1 MRFRIPAIVLL
12 FLLAIPLCAQEK
24 PNPYERM
31 LESKQ
36 QVTQHLIR
44 EARRITDAAAGEIA
58 SKDHWE
64 KIREQRRKETLQ
76 MLGLDPL
83 PPRTPLNVQITGVI
97 DQPDYTIEKIA
108 FESMPQI
115 FATAN
120 LYIPKKHDGPLPAVI
135 YVCGHAYSPHGNKVM
150 YQRHAITL
158 ARHGYV
164 AMIIDSIQIA
174 ETFALHHGVLNNE
187 MYDWYSRGYTPAGV
201 EVWNVIRALDY
212 LETRREVDKTRI
224 GITGRSGGA
233 AMSWFSAAVE
243 PRIKVAVPVMG
254 NSTYAANVE
263 ANTQRRHCDCM
274 FVINSHMHDMMH
286 QGALIAPRPLYMMH
300 GRQDLLFPMPGY
312 EEFEQTIAKLYTSYG
327 GSEKFKNLVVESGH
341 QDSDL
346 LRGEAVKWFD
356 RWLKQIPAREI
367 DLGYTDLPGEQ
378 LAVFAG
384 NPPKDAQNYR
394 VHRMLIPD
402 PQPRSFATKQ
412 AWLERREELQKVVS
426 KQSLFRSF
434 PAGDSALNVRPGV
447 IEAPAGLESL
457 QFESEPGIPIQ
468 VLYRK
473 AAEPLGPAL
482 LYIASDGEDVQS
494 MLDTLRPVTR
504 LKMNPLMIVY
514 PRGIGEV
521 SWDKKFWKDT
531 LRNGMYVGRTVDS
544 MRLWDVLRAVEVLA
558 KQVKLLAKQT
568 QNPPVATLGIGD
580 AGILGLYAALLDHR
594 IGEVMLID
602 PPTTH
607 QDGPIFLDVLRH
619 TDLPEVAGLL
629 APRRLTFYG
638 QIPEEFEPAR
648 RIYSVAGAQ
657 DRLSLTMSIE
667 AALNGRHHHNF
678 ASGL

>member
-1 MRFRIPAIVLL
+1 MHLRIPAVSLL
-12 FLLAIPLCAQEK
+12 FLLAIPLQPEGK

-31 LESKQ
+31 IESKQ
-36 QVTQHLIR
+36 QVTQYLIR
-44 EARRITDAAAGEIA
+44 EARRITDAAAQEIS
-58 SKDHWE
+58 SKDTWE
-64 KIREQRRKETLQ
+64 KIREQRRKETLE

-83 PPRTPLNVQITGVI
+83 PPRTPLKVQITGVI
-97 DQPDYTIEKIA
+97 DQPEYTIEKIA
-108 FESMPQI
+108 FESMPQV

-120 LYIPKKHDGPLPAVI
+120 LYIPKQRDGPLPTVV

-150 YQRHAITL
+150 YQRHPITF

-174 ETFALHHGVLNNE
+174 ETFALYHGILNNE

-212 LETRREVDKTRI
+212 LETRPEVDKTRF

-243 PRIKVAVPVMG
+243 PRIKVTVPVMG

-300 GRQDLLFPMPGY
+300 GRQDLLFPIPGY
-312 EEFEQTIAKLYTSYG
+312 EEFERTVGKLYASHG
-327 GSEKFKNLVVESGH
+327 GSEKFKNLVVDTGH
-341 QDSDL
+341 KDSDL
-346 LRGEAVKWFD
+346 LRGEAIKWFD
-356 RWLKQIPAREI
+356 RWLKQIPEREI
-367 DLGYTDLPGEQ
+367 DLSYTDLPGEQ

-412 AWLERREELQKVVS
+412 AWEERREELLKVLS

-434 PAGDSALNVRPGV
+434 PATDSALNIRAGL
-447 IEAPAGLESL
+447 IEAPSGFESL
-457 QFESEPGIPIQ
+457 QFESEPAVAIQ

-473 AAEPLGPAL
+473 AEETPGPAL
-482 LYIASDGEDVQS
+482 LYIASDGEDFQAIH
-494 MLDTLRPVTR
+494 DTLRQVTR
-504 LKMNPLMIVY
+504 SKTNPLMIVY

-531 LRNGMYVGRTVDS
+531 LRNSMHVGRTVDS

-558 KQVKLLAKQT
+558 KQGV
-568 QNPPVATLGIGD
+568 NPPIATLGIGD

-594 IGEVMLID
+594 IGEVMLIN
-602 PPTTH
+602 PPATH
-607 QDGPIFLDVLRH
+607 RDGPIFLDVLRH
-619 TDLPEVAGLL
+619 ADLPEVASLL
-629 APRRLTFYG
+629 APRRLTFYAR
-638 QIPEEFEPAR
+638 IPEGFNSTR
-648 RIYSVAGAQ
+648 DIYRLAGAQ

>member
-1 MRFRIPAIVLL
+1 MRCRIPIIVLL
-12 FLLAIPLCAQEK
+12 FFFVIPLRAQEK
-24 PNPYERM
+24 PNPYEQM
-31 LESKQ
+31 LRSKQ
-36 QVTQHLIR
+36 QVTEYLIR
-44 EARRITDAAAGEIA
+44 EARRITDAAAQEIS
-58 SKDHWE
+58 SKDNWE
-64 KIREQRRKETLQ
+64 KLREQRRRETLQ

-83 PPRTPLNVQITGVI
+83 PPRTPLKVQITGVI
-97 DQPDYTIEKIA
+97 DQPEYTIEKIA

-115 FATAN
+115 FVSAN
-120 LYIPKKHDGPLPAVI
+120 LYVPKKRDGPLPAVI

-150 YQRHAITL
+150 YQRHPITL

-174 ETFALHHGVLNNE
+174 ETFALHHGILNNE

-212 LETRREVDKTRI
+212 LETRPEVDKTRF

-243 PRIKVAVPVMG
+243 PRIKAAVPVMG

-274 FVINSHMHDMMH
+274 FLINSHMHDMMH

-300 GRQDLLFPMPGY
+300 GRKDLLFPVPGY
-312 EEFEQTIAKLYTSYG
+312 EEFERTVGKLYASYG
-327 GSEKFKNLVVESGH
+327 GSEKFKNLVVDTAH
-341 QDSDL
+341 KDSDL

-356 RWLKQIPAREI
+356 RWLKQIPKREI
-367 DLGYTDLPGEQ
+367 DLSYTDLPGEQ

-384 NPPKDAQNYR
+384 KPPKDAQNYR

-412 AWLERREELQKVVS
+412 AWETRREELQKVLS

-434 PAGDSALNVRPGV
+434 PAAESALNVRPGL
-447 IEAPAGLESL
+447 IEAPPGYEPL
-457 QFESEPGIPIQ
+457 QFESEQGAPIQ
-468 VLYRK
+468 ALYRK
-473 AAEPLGPAL
+473 AAETSGPAL
-482 LYIASDGEDVQS
+482 LYIASDGEDPQAVR
-494 MLDTLRPVTR
+494 DTLRPVTR
-504 LKMNPLMIVY
+504 LKTNPLMIVY

-531 LRNGMYVGRTVDS
+531 LRNGMHVGRTVDS
-544 MRLWDVLRAVEVLA
+544 MRLWDVLRAVDVLA
-558 KQVKLLAKQT
+558 GQGV
-568 QNPPVATLGIGD
+568 NPPIATLGIGVS
-580 AGILGLYAALLDHR
+580 GILGLYAALLDHR
-594 IGEVMLID
+594 IGQVMLIA

-607 QDGPIFLDVLRH
+607 RAGPVFLDVLRH

-638 QIPEEFEPAR
+638 RIPEGFSPTRE
-648 RIYSVAGAQ
+648 IYSLMGAQ

>member
-1 MRFRIPAIVLL
+1 MHLRIPAISLL
-12 FLLAIPLCAQEK
+12 FLLAIPLQAEEK

-36 QVTQHLIR
+36 QVTQYLIR
-44 EARRITDAAAGEIA
+44 EARRITDAAAQEIS
-58 SKDHWE
+58 SKQTWE
-64 KIREQRRKETLQ
+64 KVREQRRKETLQ

-97 DQPDYTIEKIA
+97 DQPEYTIEKIA
-108 FESMPQI
+108 FESMPQV

-120 LYIPKKHDGPLPAVI
+120 LYVPKKREGPLPAVV

-150 YQRHAITL
+150 YQRHPITF

-174 ETFALHHGVLNNE
+174 ETFALHHGILNNE

-212 LETRREVDKTRI
+212 LETRPEVDKTRF

-243 PRIKVAVPVMG
+243 PRLKVAVPVMG

-300 GRQDLLFPMPGY
+300 GRQDLLFPIPGY
-312 EEFEQTIAKLYTSYG
+312 EEFERTVGKLYASHG
-327 GSEKFKNLVVESGH
+327 GSEKFKNLVVDTGH
-341 QDSDL
+341 KDSDL
-346 LRGEAVKWFD
+346 LRGEAIKWFD
-356 RWLKQIPAREI
+356 RWLKQIPEREI
-367 DLGYTDLPGEQ
+367 DLSYTDLPGEL

-412 AWLERREELQKVVS
+412 DWEAHREELLKVLS

-434 PAGDSALNVRPGV
+434 PAADSALNIRAGL
-447 IEAPAGLESL
+447 IEAPSGFESL
-457 QFESEPGIPIQ
+457 QFESEPAVPIQ

-473 AAEPLGPAL
+473 PEETPGPAL
-482 LYIASDGEDVQS
+482 LYIASDGEDALA
-494 MLDTLRPVTR
+494 MRDTLRQVTSS
-504 LKMNPLMIVY
+504 KTNPLMIVY

-531 LRNGMYVGRTVDS
+531 LRNSMHVGRTVDS
-544 MRLWDVLRAVEVLA
+544 MRLWDVVRAVEVLA
-558 KQVKLLAKQT
+558 KQGV
-568 QNPPVATLGIGD
+568 NPPIATLGIGD

-594 IGEVMLID
+594 ISEVMLID
-602 PPTTH
+602 PPATH
-607 QDGPIFLDVLRH
+607 RDGPIFLDVLRH

-638 QIPEEFEPAR
+638 RIPEGFNPTR
-648 RIYSVAGAQ
+648 DIYRLVEAQ

>member
-1 MRFRIPAIVLL
+1 MHLRIPAVSLL
-12 FLLAIPLCAQEK
+12 FLLAIPLQAEEK

-36 QVTQHLIR
+36 QVTQYLIR
-44 EARRITDAAAGEIA
+44 EARRITDAAAQEIS
-58 SKDHWE
+58 SKDNWE
-64 KIREQRRKETLQ
+64 KVREQRRKETLQ

-97 DQPDYTIEKIA
+97 DQPEYTIEKIA
-108 FESMPQI
+108 FESMPQV

-120 LYIPKKHDGPLPAVI
+120 LYVPKKRDGPLPAVV

-150 YQRHAITL
+150 YQRHPITF

-174 ETFALHHGVLNNE
+174 ETFALHHGILNNE

-212 LETRREVDKTRI
+212 LETRPEVDKTRF

-286 QGALIAPRPLYMMH
+286 QGALIAPRPLYTMH
-300 GRQDLLFPMPGY
+300 GRQDLLFPIPGY
-312 EEFEQTIAKLYTSYG
+312 EEFERTVGKLYASYA
-327 GSEKFKNLVVESGH
+327 GSEKFKNLVVDSSH
-341 QDSDL
+341 KDSDL
-346 LRGEAVKWFD
+346 LRGEAIKWFD
-356 RWLKQIPAREI
+356 RWLKQIPEREI
-367 DLGYTDLPGEQ
+367 DLSYTDLPGEQ

-384 NPPKDAQNYR
+384 SPPKDAQNYR
-394 VHRMLIPD
+394 VHRVLIPD

-412 AWLERREELQKVVS
+412 DWEAHREELLKVLS

-434 PAGDSALNVRPGV
+434 PKADSALNIRAGL
-447 IEAPAGLESL
+447 IEAPSGFESL
-457 QFESEPGIPIQ
+457 QFESEPTVPIQ
-468 VLYRK
+468 VLYRR
-473 AAEPLGPAL
+473 AEETPGPAL
-482 LYIASDGEDVQS
+482 LYIASDGEDALA
-494 MLDTLRPVTR
+494 MRDTLRQVTR
-504 LKMNPLMIVY
+504 SKTNPLMIVY

-531 LRNGMYVGRTVDS
+531 LRNSMHVGRTVDS
-544 MRLWDVLRAVEVLA
+544 MRLWDVVRAVEVLA
-558 KQVKLLAKQT
+558 KQGV
-568 QNPPVATLGIGD
+568 NPPIATLGIGD

-607 QDGPIFLDVLRH
+607 RDGPIFLDVLRH

-629 APRRLTFYG
+629 APRRLTFYAR
-638 QIPEEFEPAR
+638 IPEGFNPTRDIYR
-648 RIYSVAGAQ
+648 RAEAQ
-657 DRLSLTMSIE
+657 DRFSLTMSIE

>member
-1 MRFRIPAIVLL
+1 MRFRIPTFVLL
-12 FLLAIPLCAQEK
+12 LLFAIPLSAEDK

-31 LESKQ
+31 LKSKQ
-36 QVTQHLIR
+36 QVTEYLIR
-44 EARRITDAAAGEIA
+44 EARRITDAAAQEIS
-58 SKDHWE
+58 SKENWE
-64 KIREQRRKETLQ
+64 KVREQRRKETLQ

-83 PPRTPLNVQITGVI
+83 PPRTPLNIQITGVI
-97 DQPDYTIEKIA
+97 DQPEYTIEKIA
-108 FESMPQI
+108 FESIPQV
-115 FATAN
+115 FVTAN
-120 LYIPKKHDGPLPAVI
+120 LYVPKKRDGPLPTVI
-135 YVCGHAYSPHGNKVM
+135 YVCGHAYSPHGDKVM
-150 YQRHAITL
+150 YQRHPITL

-212 LETRREVDKTRI
+212 LETRPEVDKARF

-233 AMSWFSAAVE
+233 AMSWFAAAVE

-274 FVINSHMHDMMH
+274 FLINSHMHDMMH

-300 GRQDLLFPMPGY
+300 GRQDLLFPVPGY
-312 EEFEQTIAKLYTSYG
+312 EEFERTVGKLYASYG
-327 GSEKFKNLVVESGH
+327 GSEKFKNLVVDTAH
-341 QDSDL
+341 KDSDL
-346 LRGEAVKWFD
+346 LRGEAVQWFD
-356 RWLKQIPAREI
+356 RWLNRIPEREI
-367 DLGYTDLPGEQ
+367 DLSYTDLPGEQ

-384 NPPKDAQNYR
+384 SPPKDAQNYR

-412 AWLERREELQKVVS
+412 AWEARREELQKVVS

-434 PAGDSALNVRPGV
+434 PAADSALNVRPGL
-447 IEAPAGLESL
+447 IEAPAGFESL
-457 QFESEPGIPIQ
+457 QFESEPGVPIQ

-473 AAEPLGPAL
+473 AAETPGAAL
-482 LYIASDGEDVQS
+482 LYIASDGEDAQAVRY
-494 MLDTLRPVTR
+494 TLRPVTR
-504 LKMNPLMIVY
+504 LKTNPLMIVY

-521 SWDKKFWKDT
+521 SWGKKFWKDT
-531 LRNGMYVGRTVDS
+531 LRNGMHVGRTVDS

-558 KQVKLLAKQT
+558 KQGV
-568 QNPPVATLGIGD
+568 NPPIATLGIGVSG
-580 AGILGLYAALLDHR
+580 ALGLYAALLDHR
-594 IGEVMLID
+594 IGQVILID

-607 QDGPIFLDVLRH
+607 REGPIFLDVLRH

-638 QIPEEFEPAR
+638 QIPEGFSPAR
-648 RIYSVAGAQ
+648 KIYSLMGAQ

>member
-1 MRFRIPAIVLL
+1 MHLRIPAVSLL
-12 FLLAIPLCAQEK
+12 FLLAIPLQAEEK

-36 QVTQHLIR
+36 QVTQYLIR
-44 EARRITDAAAGEIA
+44 EARRITDTAAQEIA
-58 SKDHWE
+58 SKETWE
-64 KIREQRRKETLQ
+64 KVREQRRKETLQ

-97 DQPDYTIEKIA
+97 DQPEYTIEKIA
-108 FESMPQI
+108 FESMPQV

-120 LYIPKKHDGPLPAVI
+120 LYVPKKRDGPLPAVV

-150 YQRHAITL
+150 YQRHPITF

-174 ETFALHHGVLNNE
+174 ETFALHHGILNNE
-187 MYDWYSRGYTPAGV
+187 MYDWYSRGYTPAGI

-212 LETRREVDKTRI
+212 LETRPEVDKTRF

-243 PRIKVAVPVMG
+243 PRLKVAVPVMG

-300 GRQDLLFPMPGY
+300 GRQDLLFPIPGY
-312 EEFEQTIAKLYTSYG
+312 KEFERTVGKLYASRG
-327 GSEKFKNLVVESGH
+327 GSEKFKNLVVDTGH
-341 QDSDL
+341 KDSDL
-346 LRGEAVKWFD
+346 LRGEAIKWFD
-356 RWLKQIPAREI
+356 RWLKQIPEREI
-367 DLGYTDLPGEQ
+367 DLSYTDLPGEQ

-384 NPPKDAQNYR
+384 NPPKDAHNYR
-394 VHRMLIPD
+394 VHRILIPD

-412 AWLERREELQKVVS
+412 DWEARREELLKVLS

-434 PAGDSALNVRPGV
+434 PASDSALNVRPGV
-447 IEAPAGLESL
+447 IEAPEGFESL
-457 QFESEPGIPIQ
+457 QFESEPAVPIQ

-473 AAEPLGPAL
+473 AEETPGPAL
-482 LYIASDGEDVQS
+482 LYIASDGEDALA
-494 MLDTLRPVTR
+494 MRDTLRQVTR
-504 LKMNPLMIVY
+504 SKTNPLMIVY

-531 LRNGMYVGRTVDS
+531 LRNSMHVGRTVDS
-544 MRLWDVLRAVEVLA
+544 MRLWDVVRAVEVLA
-558 KQVKLLAKQT
+558 KQGV
-568 QNPPVATLGIGD
+568 NPPIATLGIGD

-602 PPTTH
+602 PPATH
-607 QDGPIFLDVLRH
+607 RDGPIFLDVLRH

-638 QIPEEFEPAR
+638 RIPESFNPTR
-648 RIYSVAGAQ
+648 DIYRLVEAQ

>member
-12 FLLAIPLCAQEK
+12 FTSAILLPAEEK
-24 PNPYERM
+24 SNPYERM

-36 QVTQHLIR
+36 QVTQYLIR
-44 EARRITDAAAGEIA
+44 EARRITDAAAQEIS
-58 SKDHWE
+58 SKDTWE
-64 KIREQRRKETLQ
+64 IVREQRRKETLQ

-83 PPRTPLNVQITGVI
+83 PPRTPLKVRITGVI
-97 DQPDYTIEKIA
+97 DQPEYTIEKIA
-108 FESMPQI
+108 FESMPQV

-120 LYIPKKHDGPLPAVI
+120 LYLPKQRDGPLPAVI

-187 MYDWYSRGYTPAGV
+187 MYDWYSRGYTPAGI

-212 LETRREVDKTRI
+212 LETRPEVDKTRF

-243 PRIKVAVPVMG
+243 QRIKVAVPVMG

-300 GRQDLLFPMPGY
+300 GRQDLLFPVPGY
-312 EEFEQTIAKLYTSYG
+312 EEFYRTVGNLYASYS
-327 GSEKFKNLVVESGH
+327 GSEKFKNLVVDSGH
-341 QDSDL
+341 KDSDL
-346 LRGEAVKWFD
+346 LRGEAIKWFD
-356 RWLKQIPAREI
+356 RWLKQIPEREI
-367 DLGYTDLPGEQ
+367 DLSYTDLPGER

-412 AWLERREELQKVVS
+412 AWEARRDELYEVVT

-434 PAGDSALNVRPGV
+434 PAADSVLNISPGV
-447 IEAPAGLESL
+447 IEAPAGFESM
-457 QFESEPGIPIQ
+457 QFESEPGMPIQ

-473 AAEPLGPAL
+473 AAETPGQAL
-482 LYIASDGEDVQS
+482 LYIASDGEDIVS
-494 MLDTLRPVTR
+494 MLDTLRSVTGS
-504 LKMNPLMIVY
+504 KTNPLLIVY

-531 LRNGMYVGRTVDS
+531 LRNGMHVGRTVDS
-544 MRLWDVLRAVEVLA
+544 MRLWDVLRAVA
-558 KQVKLLAKQT
+558 LLAKQGV
-568 QNPPVATLGIGD
+568 NPPVATLGIGD

-602 PPTTH
+602 PSTTH
-607 QDGPIFLDVLRH
+607 REGPIFLDVLRH

-638 QIPEEFEPAR
+638 QIPDEFEPTR
-648 RIYSVAGAQ
+648 RIYSLMGAQ